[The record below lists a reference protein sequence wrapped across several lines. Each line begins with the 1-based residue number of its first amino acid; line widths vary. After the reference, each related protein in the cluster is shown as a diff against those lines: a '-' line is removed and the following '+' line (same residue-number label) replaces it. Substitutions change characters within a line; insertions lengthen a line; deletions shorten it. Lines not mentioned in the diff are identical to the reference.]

1 MYWHKF
7 AHYAWAAVMN
17 SPRAKLLMSAD
28 WSHFMPVN
36 FSFKILSKVVFVVFS
51 QGFVAFS
58 KSYYCDNQS
67 GTFFKFH
74 IYIYIYIYIYIIYI
88 YIHIQ
93 FTCKFHLIYLNIYD
107 IYTYDVDV
115 YYICTSDTYMRY
127 IIYIYT
133 RNANFKC
140 VRTNIHE

>member
-28 WSHFMPVN
+28 WSHFMPVK

-51 QGFVAFS
+51 QGFVVFS

-74 IYIYIYIYIYIIYI
+74 IYIYIYIYNIYLYTYSIYMQISSHLSQYIWHIYIWCRCILYMHIWYIYEIHYI
-88 YIHIQ
+88 YIH
-93 FTCKFHLIYLNIYD
+93 K
-107 IYTYDVDV
+107 
-115 YYICTSDTYMRY
+115 
-127 IIYIYT
+127 
-133 RNANFKC
+133 KC
-140 VRTNIHE
+140 QL